1 MNHEYDQQRK
11 HSPSAATN
19 HNDAVEPGQSSR
31 SHLLHKPE
39 QPIASGLVQRK
50 ARELVEAAC
59 ELPVQQAKGTGGD
72 EAAVHTAAARGVAT
86 TSSPLPH
93 AETIQRAFGR
103 HDISGIMAHT
113 GPAAVASAQA
123 MGADAYATGNHVVLG
138 GGTDLHTVAHEAAH
152 VVQQRGGVQLKGGVG
167 AAGDVYEQHADAVAD
182 AVVAGKSAESLLSNY
197 AGSSGG
203 SHATQPSIQ
212 RYSKI
217 NGARV
222 SDHQHLVVVDGAP
235 HNEAYATATKITEG
249 AQRLAQHESHVT
261 LTAGAALTPADVGL
275 TDDQVQAGLQ
285 RVEPR
290 LAIPATD
297 TQADTDQQNDNS
309 IVTAELY
316 EAIANNVIASLPADP
331 VVADEVTLIDDM
343 ENGTAKES
351 VTRLY
356 GLLNG
361 DYNPANIARRAQAVG
376 LAPRYVRLIM
386 QKIIAYQQQI
396 KTELRGGGFT
406 TPKDCGQVARKFVR
420 GADVRYHALTAEERQ
435 QRGYSGHYFGMVL
448 EDGTDKVSL
457 ENAVGGSKYEQLWKA
472 ASFDA
477 SWHFEMRGTTVDDA
491 DTGNEEMHG
500 TGTSKQDLV
509 QDPDSAQRDLNTVRD
524 SGQQAIRRADA
535 ELTEPSTATGKN
547 SYTELTALAP
557 ATPADYERERVL
569 LMDGLAYANDHLN
582 SNKKGRRRR
591 VTRWL
596 AAAQAV
602 IDRDGR
608 GPNVQLAAHV
618 LEQMRKVGK
627 H

>member
-1 MNHEYDQQRK
+1 MNHEYDQKRK
-11 HSPSAATN
+11 HLPPAATN

-31 SHLLHKPE
+31 SHLLRRPE

-50 ARELVEAAC
+50 ARDLVEAAR

-72 EAAVHTAAARGVAT
+72 EAAVHSAAARGVAT

-93 AETIQRAFGR
+93 ADTIQRAFGR

-113 GPAAVASAQA
+113 GPAAAASAQA

-203 SHATQPSIQ
+203 SPATQSSVQ
-212 RYSKI
+212 RYNKV
-217 NGARV
+217 NHARV
-222 SDHQHLVVVDGAP
+222 SNNQHLVVVDDAT

-249 AQRLAQHESHVT
+249 AQRLAHHESHVT

-285 RVEPR
+285 KVEPR
-290 LAIPATD
+290 LAIPSTD
-297 TQADTDQQNDNS
+297 TQDAANRQNDDS
-309 IVTAELY
+309 IVTAALY
-316 EAIANNVIASLPADP
+316 EALANTVLQSLPADP
-331 VVADEVTLIDDM
+331 VVAEEATLVDDM
-343 ENGTAKES
+343 ENGTAKDT

-356 GLLNG
+356 RLLNG

-420 GADVRYHALTAEERQ
+420 GGDVRYHALTPAEQER
-435 QRGYSGHYFGMVL
+435 RGYSGHYFGMVL

-472 ASFDA
+472 TAFDA
-477 SWHFEMRGTTVDDA
+477 SWRFEMRGIAVDDA
-491 DTGNEEMHG
+491 DAGNEEMHG
-500 TGTSKQDLV
+500 TGTSKQHLV
-509 QDPDSAQRDLNTVRD
+509 QDSTSAQNDLNTVRE
-524 SGQQAIRRADA
+524 SGQQAIRRANT
-535 ELTEPSTATGKN
+535 ELGLVLAGKDH
-547 SYTELTALAP
+547 YKELTALVP
-557 ATPADYERERVL
+557 VTPNDYDQERTF
-569 LMDGLAYANDHLN
+569 LMDGLVYANAHLKT
-582 SNKKGRRRR
+582 STKGKRER
-591 VTRWL
+591 VAGWL
-596 AAAQAV
+596 AAVHAV
-602 IDRDGR
+602 INRDQN
-608 GPNVQLAAHV
+608 GPNVQLAGHV
-618 LEQMRKVGK
+618 LEQMTQIYP